1 MWAAKYLTEHSRF
14 IAKDDD
20 KLGIKSRSL
29 HIILHMVMLCSS
41 EEGLIILDWVVTEL
55 LDLGQVVISGDSE
68 DWVNISYKQIL

>member
-1 MWAAKYLTEHSRF
+1 
-14 IAKDDD
+14 
-20 KLGIKSRSL
+20 
-29 HIILHMVMLCSS
+29 MVMLCSS